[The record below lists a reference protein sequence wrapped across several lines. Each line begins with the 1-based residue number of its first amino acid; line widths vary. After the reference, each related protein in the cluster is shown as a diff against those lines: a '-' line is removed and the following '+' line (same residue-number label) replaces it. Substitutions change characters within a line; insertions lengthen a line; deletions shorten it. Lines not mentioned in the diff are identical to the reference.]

1 MIRAFVRRLVTAPLV
16 AFSIADDGAAT
27 VLRLVATDSS
37 SWVGLYRI
45 IEAVEAEMGGRNPLV
60 KAGWVSRDELRSFK
74 HTANSPIAS
83 GALSRHGR
91 EFTAPPK
98 LPMLLAD
105 AEPLVAGIVMSWLE
119 ARCGNAI

>member
-1 MIRAFVRRLVTAPLV
+1 MNRVFVRRLVTAPLV
-16 AFSIADDGAAT
+16 AFSISNDGAAT
-27 VLRLVATDSS
+27 VLQHVAADSS

-45 IEAVEAEMGGRNPLV
+45 IEAVEAEMGGRDPLV
-60 KAGWVSRDELRSFK
+60 KAGWVSRDELRRFK
-74 HTANSPIAS
+74 HTANSPVAS

-91 EFTAPPK
+91 ESSAPPK

-105 AEPLVAGIVMSWLE
+105 ADPLVAGIVMSWLE